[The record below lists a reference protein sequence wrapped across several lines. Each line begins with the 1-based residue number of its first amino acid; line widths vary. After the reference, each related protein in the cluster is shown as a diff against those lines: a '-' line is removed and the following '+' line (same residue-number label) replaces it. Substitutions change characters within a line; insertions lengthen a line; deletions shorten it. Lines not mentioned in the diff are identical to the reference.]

1 MLCIKY
7 VFFSNYFVV
16 NQILSSMQKSFLL
29 EKINQHPIL
38 RKHNL
43 LAKLCNIL
51 LSILLVLNNFLAPF
65 FKFFITK
72 KTILFISNKKI
83 TSINFHPVLQA
94 ILICFILFFSISFYN
109 SWQYKT
115 QYNNSTNDKLSEIEK
130 LQKLN
135 NYFANELEISN
146 KKLEKINQYLNTINS
161 PIIPVNEQLNTI
173 QIPKEIDTKNLNS
186 NNNQTLQTIK
196 QLHQN
201 FAYINYFNTHRIKKI
216 EQAIA
221 VTGLNFKTH
230 IEANQKVKKYSKNN
244 SNMAV
249 GGPEQFDAELEKEL
263 LAKNLSTDYLE
274 LHLEKNQFNNQIE
287 KLQFLEKISQKL
299 PFYKPMNHFYISSG
313 FGVRTD
319 PFTGKHHAHEGLD
332 FVGIHNAPI
341 ISPST
346 GKVILAKW
354 FSDYGNAIVID
365 HGYGIT
371 TRYGHLSKIKVKE
384 GDFVKKGQ
392 IIALQGSTGRSTGHH
407 LHYEVRYKNT
417 PLNPKK
423 FLDAGN
429 IINSSNTN
437 YVNS

>member
-1 MLCIKY
+1 
-7 VFFSNYFVV
+7 
-16 NQILSSMQKSFLL
+16 MQKSFLL
-29 EKINQHPIL
+29 EKINQHPIF

-43 LAKLCNIL
+43 LAKLCNSL
-51 LSILLVLNNFLAPF
+51 LSILLVLNSLLVPF
-65 FKFFITK
+65 CKFFFTK
-72 KTILFISNKKI
+72 KTILFISNNKI
-83 TSINFHPVLQA
+83 TTINFHPILQNLFIC
-94 ILICFILFFSISFYN
+94 ILLFFSISFYN
-109 SWQYKT
+109 SWQYKI
-115 QYNNSTNDKLSEIEK
+115 QYNNLTDDKLSEIEK
-130 LQKLN
+130 LTKLN

-146 KKLEKINQYLNTINS
+146 NKLEKINQYLNTINS
-161 PIIPVNEQLNTI
+161 PIIPVNERLNTI
-173 QIPKEIDTKNLNS
+173 KIPKDIDTKNLS
-186 NNNQTLQTIK
+186 SENNQTIHTIK
-196 QLHQN
+196 HLHQN
-201 FAYINYFNTHRIKKI
+201 FAYVNHFNTQRISKI

-221 VTGLNFKTH
+221 ITGLNFKQH
-230 IEANQKVKKYSKNN
+230 IDANRKVKKYSKNN
-244 SNMAV
+244 SHMAI

-263 LAKNLSTDYLE
+263 LAKNLSTNYLE

-287 KLQFLEKISQKL
+287 KLQFLETISQKL
-299 PFYKPMNHFYISSG
+299 PFHKPMNHFYISSG

-384 GDFVKKGQ
+384 GDVVKRGQ
-392 IIALQGSTGRSTGHH
+392 IIALQGSTGRSTGNH

-429 IINSSNTN
+429 IINSSNTS

>member
-1 MLCIKY
+1 
-7 VFFSNYFVV
+7 
-16 NQILSSMQKSFLL
+16 MQKSFLL
-29 EKINQHPIL
+29 EKINQHPIF

-43 LAKLCNIL
+43 LAKLCNSL
-51 LSILLVLNNFLAPF
+51 LSILLVLNSLLVPF
-65 FKFFITK
+65 CKFFFTK

-83 TSINFHPVLQA
+83 TTINFHPILQNLFIC
-94 ILICFILFFSISFYN
+94 ILLFFSISFYN
-109 SWQYKT
+109 SWQYKI
-115 QYNNSTNDKLSEIEK
+115 QYNNLTDDKLSEIEK
-130 LQKLN
+130 LTKLN

-146 KKLEKINQYLNTINS
+146 NKLEKINQYLNTINS
-161 PIIPVNEQLNTI
+161 PIIPVNERLNTI
-173 QIPKEIDTKNLNS
+173 KIPKDIDTKNLS
-186 NNNQTLQTIK
+186 SENNQTIHTIK
-196 QLHQN
+196 HLHQN
-201 FAYINYFNTHRIKKI
+201 FAYVNHFNTQRISKI

-221 VTGLNFKTH
+221 ITGLNFKQH
-230 IEANQKVKKYSKNN
+230 IDANRKVKKYSKNN
-244 SNMAV
+244 SHMAI

-263 LAKNLSTDYLE
+263 LAKNLSTNYLE

-287 KLQFLEKISQKL
+287 KLQFLETISQKL
-299 PFYKPMNHFYISSG
+299 PFHKPMNHFYISSG

-384 GDFVKKGQ
+384 GDIVKRGQ
-392 IIALQGSTGRSTGHH
+392 IISLQGSTGRSTGNH

-429 IINSSNTN
+429 IINSSNTS

>member
-1 MLCIKY
+1 
-7 VFFSNYFVV
+7 
-16 NQILSSMQKSFLL
+16 MQKSFLL
-29 EKINQHPIL
+29 EKINQHPIF

-43 LAKLCNIL
+43 LAKLCNSL
-51 LSILLVLNNFLAPF
+51 LSILLVLNSLLVPF
-65 FKFFITK
+65 CKFFFTK

-83 TSINFHPVLQA
+83 TTINFHPILQNLFIC
-94 ILICFILFFSISFYN
+94 ILLFFSISFYN
-109 SWQYKT
+109 SWQYKI
-115 QYNNSTNDKLSEIEK
+115 QYNNLTDDKLSEIEK
-130 LQKLN
+130 LTKLN

-146 KKLEKINQYLNTINS
+146 NKLEKINQYLNTINS
-161 PIIPVNEQLNTI
+161 PIIPVNERLNTI
-173 QIPKEIDTKNLNS
+173 KIPKDIDTKNLS
-186 NNNQTLQTIK
+186 SENNQTIHTIK
-196 QLHQN
+196 HLHQN
-201 FAYINYFNTHRIKKI
+201 FAYVNHFNTQRISKI

-221 VTGLNFKTH
+221 ITGLNFKQH
-230 IEANQKVKKYSKNN
+230 IDANRKVKKYSKNN
-244 SNMAV
+244 SHMAI

-263 LAKNLSTDYLE
+263 LAKNLSTNYLE

-287 KLQFLEKISQKL
+287 KLQFLETISQKL
-299 PFYKPMNHFYISSG
+299 PFHKPMNHFYISSG

-384 GDFVKKGQ
+384 GDVVKRGQ
-392 IIALQGSTGRSTGHH
+392 IIALQGSTGRSTGNH

-429 IINSSNTN
+429 IINSSNTS

>member
-1 MLCIKY
+1 
-7 VFFSNYFVV
+7 
-16 NQILSSMQKSFLL
+16 MQKSFLL
-29 EKINQHPIL
+29 EKINQHPFL
-38 RKHNL
+38 RRHNL

-51 LSILLVLNNFLAPF
+51 ASTILILANFLVPIL
-65 FKFFITK
+65 KFFLTK

-94 ILICFILFFSISFYN
+94 LLICLVLFFSISFYN
-109 SWQYKT
+109 SWQYKI
-115 QYNNSTNDKLSEIEK
+115 QYNNATDDKLSEIEK
-130 LQKLN
+130 LKKLN

-161 PIIPVNEQLNTI
+161 PIVPVNEKLTTTE
-173 QIPKEIDTKNLNS
+173 IPKQIDTKNLNS
-186 NNNQTLQTIK
+186 ENQQTINTIK
-196 QLHQN
+196 KLHYSFNQ
-201 FAYINYFNTHRIKKI
+201 INNFNTHRIKKI

-221 VTGLNFKTH
+221 LTGLNFKKQ
-230 IEANQKVKKYSKNN
+230 IDANQKVKKQSKHAFD
-244 SNMAV
+244 MAI
-249 GGPEQFDAELEKEL
+249 GGPEKFDAELEKEL

-299 PFYKPMNHFYISSG
+299 PFYKPMNNFYISSG

-319 PFTGKHHAHEGLD
+319 PLTGKHHAHEGLD

-384 GDFVKKGQ
+384 GDIVKKGQ

-417 PLNPKK
+417 PLNPKR

-429 IINSSNTN
+429 IINSSDAN